1 MQFSLLQ
8 ENLNTAL
15 SHVSRFISSKSQLPI
30 LNNILFSTDNG
41 RLKLSATNLDIS
53 INYWTGVK
61 IEKEGAVTVPSRELT
76 EFISYLSPGKL
87 DITVNENN
95 LFTIKS
101 DKIESSFASSSPQD
115 YPQIPTIDPNTS
127 FKIDINLLL
136 ASIDQII
143 FATASDDTRPVLTAV
158 LCRFSPENITLVATD
173 GFRLSLKNLKLENPI
188 TLNTDNQELT
198 ILIPAKTLNELNK
211 IAKTETEITIG
222 LTSDKNQLVFA
233 GHDFEIVS
241 RLIEGDYPNYQKIIP
256 GSSSVTIN
264 IDKNEFLQNIKIA
277 SVFARSSANVVKL
290 NLKKDHLEISANAPQ
305 VGQNK
310 TTLDAKITGDDMEIA
325 FNYKFISDFLSI
337 VKGNEIQIEL
347 TESLAPGIFI
357 DKSDPHFT
365 HIIMPV
371 RIQD

>member
-1 MQFSLLQ
+1 MQLSLLQ
-8 ENLNTAL
+8 ENLNNAL
-15 SHVSRFISSKSQLPI
+15 SHVSRFVSSKSQLPI

-53 INYWTGVK
+53 INYWIGAK

-87 DITVNENN
+87 DINVNENS
-95 LFTIKS
+95 LFTVKS
-101 DKIESSFASSSPQD
+101 DKIESSFASSLPQD
-115 YPQIPTIDPNTS
+115 YPQIPTIDS
-127 FKIDINLLL
+127 VSAFKIDINLLL
-136 ASIDQII
+136 QSIDQII

-158 LCRFSPENITLVATD
+158 LCRFSSDNITLVATD
-173 GFRLSLKNLKLENPI
+173 GFRLSLKNIKLEHPI
-188 TLNTDNQELT
+188 NLKTDNQELT

-211 IAKTETEITIG
+211 IAKTETEITLG
-222 LTSDKNQLVFA
+222 LTLDKNQLVFA
-233 GHDFEIVS
+233 GNDFEIVS

-256 GSSSVTIN
+256 GSSSVTISL
-264 IDKNEFLQNIKIA
+264 DKNEFLQNIKIA

-310 TTLDAKITGDDMEIA
+310 TTLDAKIVGDDLEIA
-325 FNYKFISDFLSI
+325 FNYKFISDFLS
-337 VKGNEIQIEL
+337 VAKGNEIQIEL
-347 TESLAPGIFI
+347 TQSLAPGIFI